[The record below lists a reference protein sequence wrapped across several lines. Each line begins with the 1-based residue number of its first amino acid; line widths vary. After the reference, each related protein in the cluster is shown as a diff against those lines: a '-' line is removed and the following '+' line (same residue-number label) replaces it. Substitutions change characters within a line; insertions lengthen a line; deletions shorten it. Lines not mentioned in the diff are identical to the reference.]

1 MNDRRESDK
10 LGFWS
15 IVLLAINS
23 IIGSGI
29 FLTPGSVVS
38 RVGSKALL
46 VYLIAASFAAILA
59 ITFAAAAKYVTKSGA
74 AYAYSKAAFGENVG
88 FYMGVLRYFSASV
101 AWGVMAVAV
110 IKSTISIF
118 GGDPNSFQNV
128 SIGFVVLMLLI
139 WVINLFGQ
147 STVKYIMNLS
157 TIGKLLALGLVI
169 LAGAFLLLSTGENHF
184 GEIDTLQVAGKNVVP
199 AINSIIGSGI
209 FLTPGSVV
217 SRVGSKALLV
227 YLIAAS
233 FAAILAITFA
243 AAAKYV
249 TKSGAA
255 YAYSKAAFGENVG
268 FYMGVLRYFSA
279 SVAWGVMAVAVI
291 KSTIS
296 IFGGDPNSF
305 QNVSIGFVVLMLL
318 IWVINLFGQSTV
330 KYIMNLS
337 TIGKLLALGL
347 VILAGAFLLL
357 STGENHFGEIDTLQV
372 AGKNVVPA
380 VTTSSFVM
388 AIVSA
393 FYAFT
398 GFEAI
403 ASGSEDM
410 KEPSKN
416 LPRAIPLAI
425 LIIALVYIGVVAVAM
440 VLNPRELLETKQ
452 VVAVAAI
459 FSSPILRAI
468 ILVGALVSMFGIN
481 IASSFHAPR
490 ILEAMAR
497 ENQFPKW
504 LAKRTKRNFPART
517 FLITLILAVLVP
529 MAFHYSTDNLII
541 LSATVRFL
549 GFIVVPLGVIKFYLG
564 RNGEPVLTT
573 NRNKITDL
581 IFPIFSIL
589 ITLFLLYK
597 YDWAA
602 EFSVTIN
609 GVTSLNWFAIGALIF
624 GAVILPA
631 ILFVLTK
638 NERKKAETMLEK

>member
-1 MNDRRESDK
+1 MNDKRESDK

-101 AWGVMAVAV
+101 
-110 IKSTISIF
+110 
-118 GGDPNSFQNV
+118 
-128 SIGFVVLMLLI
+128 
-139 WVINLFGQ
+139 
-147 STVKYIMNLS
+147 VKYIMNLS

-169 LAGAFLLLSTGENHF
+169 FVGAFLLLSTGENHF
-184 GEIDTLQVAGKNVVP
+184 SEIDTLQIAGKNV
-199 AINSIIGSGI
+199 I
-209 FLTPGSVV
+209 
-217 SRVGSKALLV
+217 
-227 YLIAAS
+227 
-233 FAAILAITFA
+233 
-243 AAAKYV
+243 
-249 TKSGAA
+249 
-255 YAYSKAAFGENVG
+255 
-268 FYMGVLRYFSA
+268 
-279 SVAWGVMAVAVI
+279 
-291 KSTIS
+291 
-296 IFGGDPNSF
+296 
-305 QNVSIGFVVLMLL
+305 
-318 IWVINLFGQSTV
+318 
-330 KYIMNLS
+330 
-337 TIGKLLALGL
+337 
-347 VILAGAFLLL
+347 
-357 STGENHFGEIDTLQV
+357 
-372 AGKNVVPA
+372 PA

-398 GFEAI
+398 GFESI

-410 KEPSKN
+410 KNPAKN

-459 FSSPILRAI
+459 FSSPVLRAI

-549 GFIVVPLGVIKFYLG
+549 GFIVVPLGVIRFYLG
-564 RNGEPVLTT
+564 KNVEPILTA
-573 NRNKITDL
+573 NKNKITDL

-602 EFSVTIN
+602 EFSVTVN
-609 GVTSLNWFAIGALIF
+609 GVTSLNWFAIGALAF

-631 ILFVLTK
+631 ILFILTK
-638 NERKKAETMLEK
+638 NERKKAEAMLEK